1 MNQPG
6 SQIVVGVNA
15 SVKQSNHLRGLW
27 EKVEQYERSN
37 EKAVIKVNLLYHE
50 YEQVVMTHDRRMG
63 DTRCQ
68 WVSHLMS
75 FLDSKEIKR
84 KDRQLLFE
92 YVDGQ
97 LMQMQDFPFLYDP
110 DMLRSLA
117 EHLDRHGEV
126 LFRKER
132 KQNLDQ
138 VCHEISLM
146 MKAAFGDDVDVP
158 YPQLRE
164 ALSSGNRESL
174 EQLFEQLRENYSA
187 RQTDETDGFMEEEP
201 EWHDYEFNYTPDEN
215 DDTSAIREIFRGSQL
230 SKIYRQIARVVHPD
244 REQDPLKK
252 EEKQRLMQQLVK
264 ARNEGDVVMLVKM
277 YGELVPDGDISLD
290 GEDLEHIEHLL
301 LMRLRTLN
309 NIHRDI
315 FNGQGLKTCIWK
327 LFSASSKKKVREK
340 MALHIQEV
348 HNGIKQ
354 MEREIRYLS
363 SSRKVVKF
371 IHSLFWPGF

>member
-110 DMLRSLA
+110 DMLRS
-117 EHLDRHGEV
+117 
-126 LFRKER
+126 
-132 KQNLDQ
+132 
-138 VCHEISLM
+138 
-146 MKAAFGDDVDVP
+146 
-158 YPQLRE
+158 
-164 ALSSGNRESL
+164 
-174 EQLFEQLRENYSA
+174 
-187 RQTDETDGFMEEEP
+187 
-201 EWHDYEFNYTPDEN
+201 
-215 DDTSAIREIFRGSQL
+215 
-230 SKIYRQIARVVHPD
+230 
-244 REQDPLKK
+244 
-252 EEKQRLMQQLVK
+252 
-264 ARNEGDVVMLVKM
+264 
-277 YGELVPDGDISLD
+277 
-290 GEDLEHIEHLL
+290 
-301 LMRLRTLN
+301 
-309 NIHRDI
+309 
-315 FNGQGLKTCIWK
+315 
-327 LFSASSKKKVREK
+327 
-340 MALHIQEV
+340 
-348 HNGIKQ
+348 
-354 MEREIRYLS
+354 
-363 SSRKVVKF
+363 
-371 IHSLFWPGF
+371 